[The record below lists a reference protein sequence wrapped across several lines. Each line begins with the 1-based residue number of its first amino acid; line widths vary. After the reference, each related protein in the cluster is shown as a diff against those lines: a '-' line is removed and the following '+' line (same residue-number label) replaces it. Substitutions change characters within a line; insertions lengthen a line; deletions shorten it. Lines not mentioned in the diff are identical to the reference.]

1 MDTFTAGSRLHDKG
15 FGPIQMLGGKRKV
28 EKDSLACNDETAM
41 THAGVLY
48 TEALAAAHNAPDVR
62 QDRIEA
68 IRAQIESGAYE
79 IDLKKLAENLIREN
93 PDLFDE

>member
-1 MDTFTAGSRLHDKG
+1 MHDRG

-28 EKDSLACNDETAM
+28 DLESFAGNDEAAM
-41 THAGVLY
+41 AHAAVLY
-48 TEALAAAHNAPDVR
+48 TEAMAVAHNAPDVR

-79 IDLKKLAENLIREN
+79 IDLRKLAENLIREN

>member
-1 MDTFTAGSRLHDKG
+1 MDTFTAGPGIQDKG
-15 FGPIQMLGGKRKV
+15 FGPIQLLRGKKIM
-28 EKDSLACNDETAM
+28 EKEPLASKDEAAM

-62 QDRIEA
+62 QDRVEA

-79 IDLKKLAENLIREN
+79 IDLRKLAENLIREN